1 MNCILHNVFSIKD
14 CVTAAVIDS
23 VVLGRRFLS
32 LDCLYKDVH
41 VLRRKCFIV
50 YKEVLCMMYSF
61 ADVWK
66 YVLECVGMSGMIL
79 GVVEVISIARVHC
92 VLGELGEKRPQMPA

>member
-14 CVTAAVIDS
+14 RVTAVVIDG
-23 VVLGRRFLS
+23 VVLGRRVLS

-50 YKEVLCMMYSF
+50 YKEVL
-61 ADVWK
+61 
-66 YVLECVGMSGMIL
+66 
-79 GVVEVISIARVHC
+79 
-92 VLGELGEKRPQMPA
+92 

>member
-14 CVTAAVIDS
+14 CVTAVVIDG
-23 VVLGRRFLS
+23 VVLGRFLS
-32 LDCLYKDVH
+32 LDCFVFVYKNVH

-50 YKEVLCMMYSF
+50 YKGVVMYSF

-66 YVLECVGMSGMIL
+66 YVSVLVR
-79 GVVEVISIARVHC
+79 VE
-92 VLGELGEKRPQMPA
+92 